1 MLSLWKTGTAAHR
14 RYVIRTMAF
23 MIPYMAICISMMVT
37 DAFDQIMGTPAAWVL
52 AAAVS
57 APVIGQIWA
66 TLSLMRESDE
76 FVRAVTAKQFILA
89 AGLALAMAT
98 FWGFGETFAGA
109 PHLPAWLIYP
119 LFWGAYG
126 VVSPFIRD
134 SNA

>member
-1 MLSLWKTGTAAHR
+1 MSSLWKTGTAAHR
-14 RYVIRTMAF
+14 RYVIRTLAF
-23 MIPYMAICISMMVT
+23 MLPYMAICIAMMTT
-37 DAFDQIMGTPAAWVL
+37 DAFDEIMGTPSAWLL
-52 AAAVS
+52 AATVS

-66 TLSLMRESDE
+66 TLALMRESDE
-76 FVRAVTAKQFILA
+76 FVRAVTAKQFIVA
-89 AGLALAMAT
+89 AGLAMAAAT

-119 LFWGAYG
+119 LFWGAFG